1 MKINPMLR
9 IGLLL
14 VLSFLVTSFFTS
26 RVNADE
32 INFLQTLRCN
42 SVIKSELTVQV
53 SSSADTLQI
62 SYQDRGQAL
71 RSILNTMVDSGSLMR
86 PIASYRCFDLS
97 FEVPLDQCQLDEQH
111 PELFSCSA
119 TLQSLAFSLK
129 ARLSCY
135 QNEGETYHGELQG
148 YEIKSAQPQN
158 NPGFLRLNGTFD
170 FKNGR
175 SQADFVSDNYRA
187 HFWQYDGITQK
198 PECNVNGVA
207 LVYPK

>member
-71 RSILNTMVDSGSLMR
+71 R
-86 PIASYRCFDLS
+86 
-97 FEVPLDQCQLDEQH
+97 
-111 PELFSCSA
+111 
-119 TLQSLAFSLK
+119 
-129 ARLSCY
+129 
-135 QNEGETYHGELQG
+135 
-148 YEIKSAQPQN
+148 
-158 NPGFLRLNGTFD
+158 
-170 FKNGR
+170 
-175 SQADFVSDNYRA
+175 
-187 HFWQYDGITQK
+187 
-198 PECNVNGVA
+198 
-207 LVYPK
+207 